1 MGILDFFADR
11 ERKAEHRESKDEM
24 LVGEV
29 VRAMAY
35 KGWPV
40 VSFQTHFGD
49 EQRVT
54 FRAIDDPVL
63 SKVYITLDRKTGSGA
78 ISSAIAGSKATL
90 RVACEVKNY
99 MADPDDLLEMY
110 QTDLANLTKL
120 SWGDIEVDHQ
130 YNAIQGETNML
141 VDIDDYVDNGEEGV
155 RAFVQKLDQHIGEV
169 REKLEPYKK
178 SELDTG

>member
-40 VSFQTHFGD
+40 VSFRTQFGD
-49 EQRVT
+49 EQRITLKAV
-54 FRAIDDPVL
+54 ADPVL

-78 ISSAIAGSKATL
+78 VSSAIAGSQATL
-90 RVACEVKNY
+90 RIACEVKNY

-110 QTDLANLTKL
+110 ETDLANLTNL

-130 YNAIQGETNML
+130 YNAIQGETNIL
-141 VDIDDYVDNGEEGV
+141 VNIDDYVDQGEEGM
-155 RAFVQKLDQHIGEV
+155 RKFIQLLDEHIDEI
-169 REKLEPYKK
+169 RDKLEPYKK
-178 SELDTG
+178 SSF